1 MSDVLQPRID
11 GAAPEPVPAHEWT
24 PESAQGELGGL
35 SGLVDLVSDWLTATV
50 SAIVGVGSWNDAQ
63 AAYDR
68 AIGPLTQGIGMAL
81 AATSGAETELDY
93 YGGAE

>member
-1 MSDVLQPRID
+1 MSITDRPSFNGD
-11 GAAPEPVPAHEWT
+11 ASEPAPACDWT
-24 PESAQGELGGL
+24 PKPAEGELGGIP
-35 SGLVDLVSDWLTATV
+35 GLVDLVSDWLTATV
-50 SAIVGVGSWNDAQ
+50 SAIVGVGSWEDAQ